1 MNNKQY
7 CTTHSS
13 ASAILVILAC
23 PVSNDKGVD
32 FDANRPCVVNIVD
45 GPGVIFESTFVVV
58 EEEEVKPNELLDG
71 GVLFATA
78 EVNAVVVV
86 FGRCC

>member
-1 MNNKQY
+1 MYNS
-7 CTTHSS
+7 THSS

-23 PVSNDKGVD
+23 PVSNDMGVD

-45 GPGVIFESTFVVV
+45 GPGVMFESTFDV
-58 EEEEVKPNELLDG
+58 EEEVKPNELLD
-71 GVLFATA
+71 VLLFATA
-78 EVNAVVVV
+78 DVTVVVA

>member
-1 MNNKQY
+1 MYNS
-7 CTTHSS
+7 THSS

-23 PVSNDKGVD
+23 PVSNDMGVD

-45 GPGVIFESTFVVV
+45 GPGVMFESTFVV
-58 EEEEVKPNELLDG
+58 EEEVKPNELLDG
-71 GVLFATA
+71 GVLLLLLFATA
-78 EVNAVVVV
+78 DVIVVVA